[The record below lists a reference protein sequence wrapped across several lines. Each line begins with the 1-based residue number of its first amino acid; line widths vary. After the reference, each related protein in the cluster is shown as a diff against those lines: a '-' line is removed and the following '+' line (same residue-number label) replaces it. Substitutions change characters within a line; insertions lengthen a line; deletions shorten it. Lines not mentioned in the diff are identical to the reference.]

1 MLLVDLLDLAMI
13 KGLEATIAQLKA
25 SNIHFSQHKSGTG
38 TVISVHQ
45 TGVIPSFTDISLY
58 FDATEKFISIVNPN

>member
-13 KGLEATIAQLKA
+13 KGLEVTIAQLKA
-25 SNIHFSQHKSGTG
+25 SNIHFWQHKFGTG

-58 FDATEKFISIVNPN
+58 FDATGKFISTVNPN

>member
-1 MLLVDLLDLAMI
+1 MLLVDLLDIAML

-25 SNIHFSQHKSGTG
+25 SNIHFWQHNLDTG

-45 TGVIPSFTDISLY
+45 TGVIPSFTNISLY
-58 FDATEKFISIVNPN
+58 FDATGKFISTVNPA